1 MKKRVL
7 DPAEEKYFLD
17 NFGKAPVQ
25 EICKRLRFSTAAYY
39 RLAKAYGLK
48 PRDPHENGDP
58 IEWTPEMLET
68 LRREFPTALN
78 QDLGRKLGIS
88 QTTLHRKAREL
99 KLTKAPDHRERNLK
113 AIGARI
119 SRGQKAS
126 PKAAA
131 NPGRF
136 QKSQRANPAGEF
148 QAGRRNWHDVE
159 TPEQK
164 AARIE
169 KARQTR
175 KQTTQQELLRRKL
188 GFEPRIKQHLR
199 LRYYIPAADDVE
211 GWKRVHAMEKR
222 EYTIRHTLKKRG
234 YRLDGFTAYYNQETQ
249 RCPKYESGKARCPF
263 KFMPE
268 PAKAPEVAAL

>member
-7 DPAEEKYFLD
+7 TQNEETYFLD

-25 EICKRLRFSTAAYY
+25 EICRKLGFSTAAFY

-48 PRDPHENGDP
+48 TRDPHENGDP

-68 LRREFPTALN
+68 MCREFPTALN
-78 QDLGRKLGIS
+78 QDLAAKLGIS

-99 KLTKAPDHRERNLK
+99 KLKKVPDHRERNLK

-136 QKSQRANPAGEF
+136 QKCQRANPAGEF
-148 QAGRRNWHDVE
+148 QPGRRNWHDIE

-169 KARQTR
+169 KARRTR
-175 KQTTQQELLRRKL
+175 KQTTQDELMRRKL
-188 GFEPRIKQHLR
+188 GFEPRIKQKLR
-199 LRYYIPAADDVE
+199 LRYYIPAPDDVE
-211 GWKRVHAMEKR
+211 GWRKVHAREKR
-222 EYTIRHTLKKRG
+222 EYTIKHTLRKRG
-234 YRLDGFTAYYNQETQ
+234 YRIDGYTAYYNQHTQ

-263 KFMPE
+263 RFLPE
-268 PAKAPEVAAL
+268 PEKAPEVASL

>member
-7 DPAEEKYFLD
+7 TQNEETYFLD

-25 EICKRLRFSTAAYY
+25 EICRKLGFSTAAYY

-48 PRDPHENGDP
+48 TRDPHENGDP

-68 LRREFPTALN
+68 MRREFPTALN
-78 QDLGRKLGIS
+78 QDLAAKLGIS

-99 KLTKAPDHRERNLK
+99 KLKKVPDHRERNLK

-136 QKSQRANPAGEF
+136 QKCQRANPAGEF
-148 QAGRRNWHDVE
+148 QPGRRNWHDIE

-169 KARQTR
+169 KARRTR
-175 KQTTQQELLRRKL
+175 KQTTQDELMRRKL
-188 GFEPRIKQHLR
+188 GFEPRIKQKLR
-199 LRYYIPAADDVE
+199 LRYYIPAPDDVE
-211 GWKRVHAMEKR
+211 G
-222 EYTIRHTLKKRG
+222 
-234 YRLDGFTAYYNQETQ
+234 
-249 RCPKYESGKARCPF
+249 
-263 KFMPE
+263 
-268 PAKAPEVAAL
+268 